1 MRENNMS
8 KKWLSLAATLIFLL
22 TLLFYLP
29 AIGGGYI
36 WDDDDYVT
44 TNLNLRT
51 FDGLR
56 RIWLEIG
63 VTKQYYPLVH
73 TSFWVEY
80 HLWQLHPFGYHLV
93 NVLLHALNATLLWVI
108 LRGLSI
114 PGAWLAAALFA
125 LHPVQVESVA
135 WITERKNVL
144 SGCFYLSA
152 ILVYLRFLRGDGTRR
167 LHWGYYALALVLY
180 LCALLSKTVT
190 CTMPAALLLVLWWRR
205 DRIGW
210 RTLLLLIPH
219 FVVGAAL
226 ALTTVWMEK
235 HRVGAQGEEW
245 ALSFLERCLVA
256 GRALWFYAGKLF
268 WPFKLTFI
276 YPRWQIDAGIW
287 WQYLFPL
294 AAIAV
299 FIALW
304 LFRSQ
309 IGKAPLTA
317 VLFFA
322 GTLTPALG
330 FFDIYPMRYSFVA
343 DHFQYLASI
352 GVMVLCSAVIT
363 VIIRRRGSLHRIMGL
378 ATYGVMIVVL
388 GMRVWQQGHIYKD
401 AETLWRDTISKN
413 PHAWMAYNNL
423 GEVLVTQGK
432 LDQGIEYYK
441 KCLAIKPDHAK
452 AYNNLGSV
460 YAIKGRVDEAITEF
474 ERALSINPYYSKA
487 HNNLGSAYIVK
498 GRLDEAISEYKR
510 ALAIEPDNAKAHN
523 NLALAYYSKENYK
536 LALIHFEKAGELGCS
551 VNPKLLESLKPYR

>member
-1 MRENNMS
+1 
-8 KKWLSLAATLIFLL
+8 
-22 TLLFYLP
+22 
-29 AIGGGYI
+29 
-36 WDDDDYVT
+36 
-44 TNLNLRT
+44 
-51 FDGLR
+51 
-56 RIWLEIG
+56 
-63 VTKQYYPLVH
+63 
-73 TSFWVEY
+73 
-80 HLWQLHPFGYHLV
+80 
-93 NVLLHALNATLLWVI
+93 VI

-245 ALSFLERCLVA
+245 ALSFMERCLVA

-452 AYNNLGSV
+452 AYNNLGIA
-460 YAIKGRVDEAITEF
+460 YGIKGRLDEAIPEF
-474 ERALSINPYYSKA
+474 EKALAITPRFLNAHMNLGKAYYKKGELDKALSEYKRALLLKPRSAEA
-487 HNNLGSAYIVK
+487 HNNLGAVYFRK
-498 GRLDEAISEYKR
+498 GMLDEAISEYKK
-510 ALAIEPDNAKAHN
+510 ALAINPNFADAHN
-523 NLALAYYSKENYK
+523 NLGITYYHKGNYQLAIVHCDKAVK
-536 LALIHFEKAGELGCS
+536 LGYN
-551 VNPKLLESLKPYR
+551 VNPKFLELLTLHR